1 MKLYLLYDKNFV
13 QSAESLYC
21 AHVVSAAVDQD
32 KIHQIVEEERA
43 LKEENV
49 RLQRRLQREKQRR
62 EELSRQL
69 SESESSLEMEDERC
83 GMFFSCVFV

>member
-1 MKLYLLYDKNFV
+1 MTRILFNLLKVCIVLMWF
-13 QSAESLYC
+13 LP
-21 AHVVSAAVDQD
+21 AVDQD